1 MIQTKNSNKEHNQN
15 ETFSNRLKLVTNNV
29 YVFTEMLGPNNE
41 YIDALII
48 NIGRPGHVEDK
59 KRSSQ
64 VPWSQSSLL
73 GGPAD

>member
-29 YVFTEMLGPNNE
+29 YVFTEMLGLNNE

-48 NIGRPGHVEDK
+48 GRPGHVEDEK
-59 KRSSQ
+59 HSSQ
-64 VPWSQSSLL
+64 VPWLQN
-73 GGPAD
+73 